1 MMAKNKDDNSEEATP
16 GKKPRGAANTAVD
29 DPKLNSIHW
38 VSADAESSSGK
49 SKRDKKAGAAARK
62 SAVGAPEEKAGE
74 SRSSRV
80 PDSVHERFIQI
91 GDNFYFPDGTEAF
104 RREQNRL
111 TTRSENAIV
120 IQSMVAVARE
130 ESAKGVVEVGGT
142 DFFKKEAWFAASLAG
157 LRVEGYQ
164 PTEFERE
171 RLVRAVAARR
181 GVQPRDRE
189 QDAPGDLTSAA
200 TKGNRPEERPL
211 NTNELITGKLVDH
224 GPAPYK
230 HNHNHKEPMSYFV
243 RIETERGDRDLWG
256 VDLERAF
263 RHSLSNPGIGDEIG
277 IRAVGQEAVT
287 VRAAKRDASGRE
299 IGREE
304 LDTHRNQWSVERKEF
319 LDQRQDMAAVFRDQ
333 SISASEGVKRH
344 AGLEGS
350 YRKLEMGQVHAEEQ
364 YISNTHRMQF
374 IDHLREYLAKS
385 IEYGQPLEPPRPS
398 GREERALEPRE
409 PDRDYHPTR

>member
-1 MMAKNKDDNSEEATP
+1 MAENKDDNAEQVAT
-16 GKKPRGAANTAVD
+16 GKKPKGTANTAVE
-29 DPKLNSIHW
+29 DPKPNVILW
-38 VSADAESSSGK
+38 TLTEPESSSGK
-49 SKRDKKAGAAARK
+49 PKRDKKAGAAARK
-62 SAVGAPEEKAGE
+62 SVEGTPQEKAGE

-91 GDNFYFPDGTEAF
+91 GDHFYFPDGTEAF

-171 RLVRAVAARR
+171 RLVRALAARR
-181 GVQPRDRE
+181 GAPPQDRE
-189 QDAPGDLTSAA
+189 QEAPGELKSTAR
-200 TKGNRPEERPL
+200 KGDRPEERPL

-230 HNHNHKEPMSYFV
+230 HNPMEAKSYFV
-243 RIETERGDRDLWG
+243 RIETERGDRDIWG

-263 RHSLSNPGIGDEIG
+263 RQSLSNPGIGDEIG
-277 IRAVGQEAVT
+277 IRAVGKETVT

-299 IGREE
+299 TGREE

-319 LDQRQDMAAVFRDQ
+319 LDQRQDMAAVFRDP
-333 SISASEGVKRH
+333 SINASEGIKRH

-350 YRKLEMGQVHAEEQ
+350 YRKLEMGQVHAQEQ
-364 YISNTHRMQF
+364 YSSNTHRMQF
-374 IDHLREYLAKS
+374 VEHLREYLAKS
-385 IEYGQPLEPPRPS
+385 IEYGQPLEPARPS
-398 GREERALEPRE
+398 GREDRSPDPRE

>member
-1 MMAKNKDDNSEEATP
+1 MAENKEDNSQDATS
-16 GKKPRGAANTAVD
+16 GKRPRGAVNTAVEA
-29 DPKLNSIHW
+29 PTPNSIQW
-38 VSADAESSSGK
+38 VSAGVQSPSGK
-49 SKRDKKAGAAARK
+49 PKRARKGGAAFRK
-62 SAVGAPEEKAGE
+62 SVEGTPQEKAE
-74 SRSSRV
+74 ASRSSRV

-130 ESAKGVVEVGGT
+130 ESAKGVVEVSGT

-164 PTEFERE
+164 PTGFERE
-171 RLVRAVAARR
+171 RLVRALAARR
-181 GVQPRDRE
+181 GLKQQDRE
-189 QDAPGDLTSAA
+189 QEAPGELKSEAP
-200 TKGNRPEERPL
+200 KGDRREERPL

-230 HNHNHKEPMSYFV
+230 HNPKETMSYFV

-277 IRAVGQEAVT
+277 IRAVGKEAVT
-287 VRAAKRDASGRE
+287 VRAATRDASGKE

-319 LDQRQDMAAVFRDQ
+319 LDQRQDMAAVFRDP
-333 SISASEGVKRH
+333 SISAPEGIKRH

-350 YRKLEMGQVHAEEQ
+350 YRKLEIGQVHAQEQ
-364 YISNTHRMQF
+364 YNSNTHRSQF
-374 IDHLREYLAKS
+374 VDHLREYLAKS
-385 IEYGQPLEPPRPS
+385 IEYGQPLEPARPTE
-398 GREERALEPRE
+398 REERTLEPRE

>member
-1 MMAKNKDDNSEEATP
+1 MAKNKDDNSEEAAA
-16 GKKPRGAANTAVD
+16 GKKPKGAANTAVE
-29 DPKLNSIHW
+29 DPTLNSIQW
-38 VSADAESSSGK
+38 VSADVQSSSGK
-49 SKRDKKAGAAARK
+49 PKRDKKGGAAARK
-62 SAVGAPEEKAGE
+62 SVEGTPREKAGE
-74 SRSSRV
+74 SRSARV

-130 ESAKGVVEVGGT
+130 ESVKGVVEVGGT
-142 DFFKKEAWFAASLAG
+142 DFFKKEVWFAASLVG
-157 LRVEGYQ
+157 LRVDGYQ

-171 RLVRAVAARR
+171 RLVRALAARR
-181 GVQPRDRE
+181 GVKPPDRE
-189 QDAPGDLTSAA
+189 QEVPGNLTSAA
-200 TKGNRPEERPL
+200 PKGNRPEERPL
-211 NTNELITGKLVDH
+211 NTNEFITGKLVDH

-230 HNHNHKEPMSYFV
+230 HNPKEAKSYFV

-277 IRAVGQEAVT
+277 IRAIGKEAVT
-287 VRAAKRDASGRE
+287 VQAAKRDASGRE

-319 LDQRQDMAAVFRDQ
+319 FDQRQDMAAVFRDP
-333 SISASEGVKRH
+333 SISATEGIKRH
-344 AGLEGS
+344 SGLEGS
-350 YRKLEMGQVHAEEQ
+350 YRKLEMGQVHAAEQ
-364 YISNTHRMQF
+364 YNSNTHRTQF
-374 IDHLREYLAKS
+374 VDHLREYLAKS
-385 IEYGQPLEPPRPS
+385 IEYGQPLEPARPS
-398 GREERALEPRE
+398 GREERSLEPRE
-409 PDRDYHPTR
+409 PDHDCHPTR

>member
-1 MMAKNKDDNSEEATP
+1 MAESKEDNPEEAIP
-16 GKKPRGAANTAVD
+16 GKKPKGAVNAVVE
-29 DPKLNSIHW
+29 DPALNSIHW
-38 VSADAESSSGK
+38 VSAGAQSPSGK
-49 SKRDKKAGAAARK
+49 PKRDKKAGAAARR
-62 SAVGAPEEKAGE
+62 AGEGTPQGKAGE

-130 ESAKGVVEVGGT
+130 ESAKGIVEVGGT

-157 LRVEGYQ
+157 LRVEGYL

-171 RLVRAVAARR
+171 RLVRALAARR
-181 GVQPRDRE
+181 GAQPRDTE
-189 QDAPGDLTSAA
+189 QEARGEGTSAEP
-200 TKGNRPEERPL
+200 KGGRPEERPL
-211 NTNELITGKLVDH
+211 NANELITGKLVDH
-224 GPAPYK
+224 GPAPYQ
-230 HNHNHKEPMSYFV
+230 HNPKEPMSYFV

-263 RHSLSNPGIGDEIG
+263 RHSLSNPGIGNEIG
-277 IRAVGQEAVT
+277 IRAVGKEAVT
-287 VRAAKRDASGRE
+287 VWAAKRDARGQE

-304 LDTHRNQWSVERKEF
+304 LETHRNQWSVERKEF
-319 LDQRQDMAAVFRDQ
+319 LDQREDMAAVFRDP
-333 SISASEGVKRH
+333 SISASEGIKRH

-350 YRKLEMGQVHAEEQ
+350 YRKLEMGQVHAQEQ
-364 YISNTHRMQF
+364 YNSATHRTQF
-374 IDHLREYLAKS
+374 VDHLREYLAKS
-385 IEYGQPLEPPRPS
+385 IEYGQPLEPARPS
-398 GREERALEPRE
+398 VREEQTVEPRE

>member
-1 MMAKNKDDNSEEATP
+1 MAKSNDENSEAATP
-16 GKKPRGAANTAVD
+16 GKKPKRAVNAATE
-29 DPKLNSIHW
+29 DPKSNVIQW
-38 VSADAESSSGK
+38 AVSDAESSSGK
-49 SKRDKKAGAAARK
+49 PKRDKKAAAAARK
-62 SAVGAPEEKAGE
+62 SVEGTPQEKAGE

-111 TTRSENAIV
+111 TTRSENAVV

-171 RLVRAVAARR
+171 RLVRALAARR

-189 QDAPGDLTSAA
+189 QEAPGEPKSAVP
-200 TKGNRPEERPL
+200 KGDRPEERSL

-224 GPAPYK
+224 GPAPYQ
-230 HNHNHKEPMSYFV
+230 HNPKEAMSYFV
-243 RIETERGDRDLWG
+243 RVETERGDRDLWG

-277 IRAVGQEAVT
+277 IRAIGKEAVT
-287 VRAAKRDASGRE
+287 VQAVKRDASGRE
-299 IGREE
+299 IGWEK
-304 LDTHRNQWSVERKEF
+304 LDTHRNQWTVERKEF
-319 LDQRQDMAAVFRDQ
+319 LDQRQDMAAVFRDP
-333 SISASEGVKRH
+333 SIGASEGIKRH

-350 YRKLEMGQVHAEEQ
+350 YRKLEMGQVHAQEQ
-364 YISNTHRMQF
+364 YNSNTHRTQF
-374 IDHLREYLAKS
+374 VDHLREYLAKS
-385 IEYGQPLEPPRPS
+385 IEYGQPLEPARPS
-398 GREERALEPRE
+398 GREERTLEPRE

>member
-1 MMAKNKDDNSEEATP
+1 MAKNKDDNSEEVAP
-16 GKKPRGAANTAVD
+16 GKKPKGTANTAVE
-29 DPKLNSIHW
+29 DPKLNSIQW
-38 VSADAESSSGK
+38 VSADAEASSGK
-49 SKRDKKAGAAARK
+49 SKRDKKGGAAARK
-62 SAVGAPEEKAGE
+62 SREGTPQEKAGE

-91 GDNFYFPDGTEAF
+91 GGNFYFPDGTEAF

-130 ESAKGVVEVGGT
+130 ESVKGVVEVGGT

-171 RLVRAVAARR
+171 RLVRALAARR
-181 GVQPRDRE
+181 GVKPSDRE
-189 QDAPGDLTSAA
+189 REVTANLTSAVL
-200 TKGNRPEERPL
+200 KGNRPEEPPL

-224 GPAPYK
+224 GQAPYK
-230 HNHNHKEPMSYFV
+230 HNPKEAMSYFV
-243 RIETERGDRDLWG
+243 RVETERGDRDLWG

-277 IRAVGQEAVT
+277 IRAIGKEAVT
-287 VRAAKRDASGRE
+287 VHAAKRDASGRE

-304 LDTHRNQWSVERKEF
+304 IDTHRNQWSVERKEF
-319 LDQRQDMAAVFRDQ
+319 LDQRQDMAAVFRDP
-333 SISASEGVKRH
+333 SISASEGIKRH
-344 AGLEGS
+344 SGLEGS
-350 YRKLEMGQVHAEEQ
+350 YRKLEMGQVHAEGQ
-364 YISNTHRMQF
+364 YTSNTHRAQF
-374 IDHLREYLAKS
+374 VDHLREYLAKS
-385 IEYGQPLEPPRPS
+385 IEYGQPLEPARPS
-398 GREERALEPRE
+398 GREDRSPEPRE
-409 PDRDYHPTR
+409 LDRDFHPTR

>member
-16 GKKPRGAANTAVD
+16 GKKPRGAVNTAVD

-62 SAVGAPEEKAGE
+62 SAVGTPEEKAGE

-171 RLVRAVAARR
+171 RLVRALAARR
-181 GVQPRDRE
+181 GVQPPDTAQE
-189 QDAPGDLTSAA
+189 APGELKSAA
-200 TKGNRPEERPL
+200 PKGDRPEERPL

-230 HNHNHKEPMSYFV
+230 HNPKEAMSYFV
-243 RIETERGDRDLWG
+243 RIETERGDRDIWG

-277 IRAVGQEAVT
+277 IRAVGKEAVT
-287 VRAAKRDASGRE
+287 VRAPKQDASGRE

-319 LDQRQDMAAVFRDQ
+319 LEQRQDMATVFRDP
-333 SISASEGVKRH
+333 SISASEGIQRH
-344 AGLEGS
+344 SGLESS
-350 YRKLEMGQVHAEEQ
+350 YRKLEMGQVHADGQ
-364 YISNTHRMQF
+364 YNSNTHRKQF
-374 IDHLREYLAKS
+374 VDHLREYLAKS
-385 IEYGQPLEPPRPS
+385 IEYGQPLEPARPS
-398 GREERALEPRE
+398 EREERTLEPRE

>member
-1 MMAKNKDDNSEEATP
+1 MAKSKDDTIEEPTS
-16 GKKPRGAANTAVD
+16 GKRPKTAGTAAVD
-29 DPKLNSIHW
+29 EPKLNFIQLELTD
-38 VSADAESSSGK
+38 ADSSSGK
-49 SKRDKKAGAAARK
+49 PKRNKKAR
-62 SAVGAPEEKAGE
+62 APETNSVEGTPKEKSGE
-74 SRSSRV
+74 SRSSRI

-91 GDNFYFPDGTEAF
+91 GSNFYFPDGAEAF

-157 LRVEGYQ
+157 LQVEGYQ
-164 PTEFERE
+164 PTGFERE
-171 RLVRAVAARR
+171 RLVRAMAARR
-181 GVQPRDRE
+181 GVKPPDKKQE
-189 QDAPGDLTSAA
+189 AQGELASAA
-200 TKGNRPEERPL
+200 PKGDRPEERPL

-230 HNHNHKEPMSYFV
+230 HNPKESISYFV
-243 RIETERGDRDLWG
+243 RVETERGDRDIWG

-277 IRAVGQEAVT
+277 IRAIGKEAVT
-287 VRAAKRDASGRE
+287 VQAAKRDASGRE

-319 LDQRQDMAAVFRDQ
+319 LEQRQDMARVFRDP
-333 SISASEGVKRH
+333 SISASEGIQRH
-344 AGLEGS
+344 SGLESS
-350 YRKLEMGQVHAEEQ
+350 YRKLEMGQVHAEGQ
-364 YISNTHRMQF
+364 YNSNTHRKQF
-374 IDHLREYLAKS
+374 VDHLREYLAKT
-385 IEYGQPLEPPRPS
+385 IEYGQPLEPAQPS
-398 GREERALEPRE
+398 GREDRSPDPRE
-409 PDRDYHPTR
+409 PDRDYHPSR

>member
-1 MMAKNKDDNSEEATP
+1 MAKSKDDNSEEATP
-16 GKKPRGAANTAVD
+16 GKRPKRAMNPAAE
-29 DPKLNSIHW
+29 DPKPNVIEW
-38 VSADAESSSGK
+38 VSADAEPPSGK
-49 SKRDKKAGAAARK
+49 PKRDKKTGAAAQK
-62 SAVGAPEEKAGE
+62 SGAGIPQEKAGE

-91 GDNFYFPDGTEAF
+91 GDTFYFPDGTEAF

-130 ESAKGVVEVGGT
+130 ESAKGVVQVGGT

-171 RLVRAVAARR
+171 RLVRALAARR
-181 GVQPRDRE
+181 GMQPLDME
-189 QDAPGDLTSAA
+189 QEARGELKSAA
-200 TKGNRPEERPL
+200 PKGDRPEERPL
-211 NTNELITGKLVDH
+211 NTNDLISGKLVDH

-230 HNHNHKEPMSYFV
+230 HNPKEAMSYFV

-277 IRAVGQEAVT
+277 IRAVGKEAVT
-287 VRAAKRDASGRE
+287 VRAAKRDASGLE

-319 LDQRQDMAAVFRDQ
+319 LEQRQDMAAVFRDP
-333 SISASEGVKRH
+333 SISASEGIKRH
-344 AGLEGS
+344 SGLEGS
-350 YRKLEMGQVHAEEQ
+350 YRKLEMGQVHAEGQ
-364 YISNTHRMQF
+364 YNSKMHRMQF
-374 IDHLREYLAKS
+374 VDHLREYLAKS
-385 IEYGQPLEPPRPS
+385 IEYGQPLEPARPS
-398 GREERALEPRE
+398 GREERTLEPRE
-409 PDRDYHPTR
+409 LDRDYHPTR

>member
-1 MMAKNKDDNSEEATP
+1 MAENKEDHSQEATSS
-16 GKKPRGAANTAVD
+16 KRPRGAVNTAVE
-29 DPKLNSIHW
+29 DPTPNSIQW
-38 VSADAESSSGK
+38 VSTDAQSSSGK
-49 SKRDKKAGAAARK
+49 PRRDRKGGAAARK
-62 SAVGAPEEKAGE
+62 SAEGTPQEKARE
-74 SRSSRV
+74 SHSSRV

-130 ESAKGVVEVGGT
+130 ESVKGVVEVGGT

-171 RLVRAVAARR
+171 RLVRALASRR

-189 QDAPGDLTSAA
+189 QEVPGEPKSAA
-200 TKGNRPEERPL
+200 PTSDRPERSAL

-230 HNHNHKEPMSYFV
+230 HNSKEAMSYFV

-277 IRAVGQEAVT
+277 IRAIGKEAVT
-287 VRAAKRDASGRE
+287 VQAAKRDASGRE

-304 LDTHRNQWSVERKEF
+304 FDTHRNQWSVERKEF
-319 LDQRQDMAAVFRDQ
+319 LDQRRDMAAVFRDP
-333 SISASEGVKRH
+333 SISAPDGIKRH

-364 YISNTHRMQF
+364 YNSNLHRTQF
-374 IDHLREYLAKS
+374 VDHLREYLAKS
-385 IEYGQPLEPPRPS
+385 IEYGQPLEPARPS
-398 GREERALEPRE
+398 AREEQTVEPRE

>member
-1 MMAKNKDDNSEEATP
+1 MAEIREDNSQESTS
-16 GKKPRGAANTAVD
+16 GKRPRGAVNTAVE
-29 DPKLNSIHW
+29 DPTLNSIQW
-38 VSADAESSSGK
+38 VSADVQSSSGK
-49 SKRDKKAGAAARK
+49 PKRDKKADAAARK
-62 SAVGAPEEKAGE
+62 SSEGTPHEKAGE

-120 IQSMVAVARE
+120 IQSMVTVARE

-142 DFFKKEAWFAASLAG
+142 DFFKKEAWFAASLVG

-171 RLVRAVAARR
+171 RLVRALAAR
-181 GVQPRDRE
+181 
-189 QDAPGDLTSAA
+189 GDPTSAA
-200 TKGNRPEERPL
+200 PKGDRPEERPL

-224 GPAPYK
+224 GSAPYQ
-230 HNHNHKEPMSYFV
+230 HNPKEPMSYFV
-243 RIETERGDRDLWG
+243 RVETERGDRDIWG

-277 IRAVGQEAVT
+277 IRAIGKEAVT

-319 LDQRQDMAAVFRDQ
+319 LDQRRDMAAVFRDP

-385 IEYGQPLEPPRPS
+385 IEYGQPLEPARPS

>member
-1 MMAKNKDDNSEEATP
+1 MAKNKDDSSEVAAP
-16 GKKPRGAANTAVD
+16 GKRPKTAVNAAVED
-29 DPKLNSIHW
+29 AKPNVIQW
-38 VSADAESSSGK
+38 ISADAESSSGK

-62 SAVGAPEEKAGE
+62 SGEGTRQEKAGE
-74 SRSSRV
+74 PRSSRV

-142 DFFKKEAWFAASLAG
+142 DFFKREAWFAASLAG

-171 RLVRAVAARR
+171 RLVRALAARG
-181 GVQPRDRE
+181 GVKPRDME
-189 QDAPGDLTSAA
+189 QEASGEPKSAA
-200 TKGNRPEERPL
+200 PKGDQPEERPL

-230 HNHNHKEPMSYFV
+230 HNPKETMSYFV

-277 IRAVGQEAVT
+277 IRAIGKEAVT

-304 LDTHRNQWSVERKEF
+304 IDTHRNQWSVERKEF
-319 LDQRQDMAAVFRDQ
+319 LDQRQDMAAVFRDP
-333 SISASEGVKRH
+333 SISASEGIKRH
-344 AGLEGS
+344 SGLEGS
-350 YRKLEMGQVHAEEQ
+350 YRKLEMGQVHAEGE
-364 YISNTHRMQF
+364 YNSTTHRTQF
-374 IDHLREYLAKS
+374 VDHLREYLAKS
-385 IEYGQPLEPPRPS
+385 IEYGQPLEPARTS
-398 GREERALEPRE
+398 GREDRSPDPRE